1 MSATNA
7 PKRPRRKRVKTD
19 EANLVDMLAESDAL
33 NAAMETLP
41 SWGISEAPADDLAAI
56 EARINALDDGAP
68 ADDLTAIEA
77 RIDALDDGAPV
88 DDLAAIEA
96 RINALDDGAPV
107 KAEYDDMD
115 DINDIIAQQE
125 AEEIMQNEEPIST
138 VFDAEY
144 NPESN
149 ENNLALVTAPSAPP
163 LLELSDYVPDDM
175 ALAVVPT
182 TSTSL
187 GAPADK
193 RIALLQQWTD
203 EAYELTEKAKDG
215 VLSKHD
221 RERVGKMFDREAN
234 AKEGLDSNM
243 FAPEVVDALQEF
255 VTSVEQL
262 KFMYDEELNAGDDDD
277 EITHEQALAH
287 PDVRAKIEAAVT
299 ETALKEA
306 AEKEQQGDAVAE
318 FQAASDAGAEGAV
331 LDPEEPVYD
340 GIPYTA
346 RELELA
352 RIFMEYYNYI
362 LADDEYP
369 PDISTE
375 MRWFFENNYT
385 ENANKVIEMI
395 GACQDFLEK
404 RYGRYI
410 PEDSPLMDWFYLAE
424 LPEGTRKEFLKD
436 FMQTAARWLDLE
448 NKQEDTKVDVS
459 DMVDEAA
466 RKAETAKN
474 ISAAVNQ
481 HETVDE
487 VADVTGNQLDQ
498 QVNEELESREGDPG
512 GEGSDDEEADDSGDN
527 TVTKVVELN
536 PLIPALAQKQ
546 VDAATVLPS
555 QPEQDKLNGADKVAA
570 RIKELNGVQEARPV
584 EIDLNVV
591 VPPKSLSGVK
601 DRRCTARTAGDWV
614 KQVVKYIYNSEGFIH
629 NRPDYVKGLEKMA
642 ATIKTANGIIAKKIP
657 TSKNRTFELVNY
669 FLSRMSG
676 TDINQLARALYDR
689 LRDGGNGARDV
700 QNVYTFIRSYIYNTL
715 KLGPITNTFITSAP
729 EVEEKYILALED
741 YQDMARDMSIPRTQ
755 TEAYRQQLLQPG
767 PDRFN
772 VHDYGFGSF

>member
-1 MSATNA
+1 
-7 PKRPRRKRVKTD
+7 
-19 EANLVDMLAESDAL
+19 MLAESDAL
-33 NAAMETLP
+33 DAAMGTLP
-41 SWGISEAPADDLAAI
+41 SWGGPTPQLFSHEILPESDALNLAEQTWVDEFNQAEANTNAATAAIASEMLNDLATTEAPAK
-56 EARINALDDGAP
+56 
-68 ADDLTAIEA
+68 T
-77 RIDALDDGAPV
+77 
-88 DDLAAIEA
+88 
-96 RINALDDGAPV
+96 
-107 KAEYDDMD
+107 EYDDMD

-144 NPESN
+144 NPESS
-149 ENNLALVTAPSAPP
+149 EESAPP
-163 LLELSDYVPDDM
+163 LLELPDYVPDDI
-175 ALAVVPT
+175 ALAVAPT
-182 TSTSL
+182 SSTSL
-187 GAPADK
+187 DAPADK

-234 AKEGLDSNM
+234 AQEGLDSNM

-262 KFMYDEELNAGDDDD
+262 KFMYDEELNAGDD
-277 EITHEQALAH
+277 EITPEQALAH
-287 PDVRAKIEAAVT
+287 PDVRAKIEAAVLDQ
-299 ETALKEA
+299 AVKKA
-306 AEKEQQGDAVAE
+306 AEKDQQGDAVAL
-318 FQAASDAGAEGAV
+318 FRAASDAGAEGVA

-340 GIPYTA
+340 EIPYTA

-362 LADDEYP
+362 LAGDEYP

-375 MRWFFENNYT
+375 MRWFFENNYM

-424 LPEGTRKEFLKD
+424 LPEGSRKEFLKD

-466 RKAETAKN
+466 RKAEEAKD

-487 VADVTGNQLDQ
+487 VADVTGNRLDQ

-512 GEGSDDEEADDSGDN
+512 GEGSDEEADDSGDN

-536 PLIPALAQKQ
+536 PLVPALAQKQ
-546 VDAATVLPS
+546 VNAAIVLPS
-555 QPEQDKLNGADKVAA
+555 QPDQDKLREADKVAG
-570 RIKELNGVQEARPV
+570 RIKELNGMQEARPV

-601 DRRCTARTAGDWV
+601 DPRCTARTAGDWV

-629 NRPDYVKGLEKMA
+629 NRPDYVQGLERMA
-642 ATIKTANGIIAKKIP
+642 ATIKTANGLIAKKIP

-669 FLSRMSG
+669 FLTRMSG

-741 YQDMARDMSIPRTQ
+741 YQDMARDMNIPRTQ
-755 TEAYRQQLLQPG
+755 TEAYKQQLLQPG

-772 VHDYGFGSF
+772 VHEYGFGSF